1 MGKLK
6 AAVEASHIKPGT
18 ACSVGRLIG
27 SLDNDES
34 VELVDIL
41 KGPDA
46 AAAIARGLRSLGH
59 EIKEGSISRHRRTE
73 CDCSR

>member
-6 AAVEASHIKPGT
+6 AAVEASQVRVGA
-18 ACSVGRLIG
+18 ACYVGRLID
-27 SLDNDES
+27 SLDDDES